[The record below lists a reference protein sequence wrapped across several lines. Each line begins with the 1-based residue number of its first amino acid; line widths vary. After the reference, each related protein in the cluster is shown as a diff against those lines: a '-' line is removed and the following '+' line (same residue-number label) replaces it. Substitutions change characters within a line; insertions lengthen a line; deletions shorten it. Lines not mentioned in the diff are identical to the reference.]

1 MSEDVVVTA
10 QGSLQGT
17 WEDGVRVF
25 RGVPFAAAP
34 VGPLRFRSPQP
45 APSWRG
51 VRSAVTPGPASY
63 QFNGTNEE
71 TVSRL
76 IAEIDPGVPGIM
88 AWPSYTNSTY
98 RHDHAAEDCLYLD
111 IWVPETSA
119 DLSDLPVYV
128 YYHGGANAVSS
139 GSFALERGA
148 TLARTQQVIVVRPN
162 YRLGAL
168 GWVHFG
174 LISNALSEAV
184 NLGLQDQVAALRWV
198 HENISVFGGD
208 PDNITIGGES
218 AGGTAVSHLLTLPS
232 ARGLFRR
239 AVIQSLSPF
248 NLWCTQ
254 QRPEAESVAR
264 RYLDL
269 LGLDDAA
276 ALAEVDPDRLLAVQN
291 VLTRWF
297 PPDAPVA
304 WRPLGGVVDGN
315 WIPQTPARH
324 LAEDSLDLGEVEVV
338 IGFAKDE
345 WLFFR
350 GHSDTVRNGTR
361 DDVLSVLTQIFGDHA
376 AGVYHSYQDLY
387 PDHTD
392 PGRILSDIMS
402 FAFFKFSS
410 LRIAK
415 NMESQNI
422 QVRAFQFSYE
432 LPGLDASL
440 HAVHT
445 GDIPFLFGN
454 HTEKDLAW
462 WPAFDGIDR
471 DDLTRVSTAAMDLYG
486 AFIRGEDP
494 GPTWPRFGAE
504 RRNNVL
510 WLGHAIE
517 PRPDLLQGDLDTFT
531 THGIPDVTT
540 LENILTRNV
549 RSRLAT
555 AATESTG
562 GIDA

>member
-10 QGSLQGT
+10 QGSLRGT
-17 WEDGVRVF
+17 REDGVRVF

-34 VGPLRFRSPQP
+34 VGPQRFRPPQP
-45 APSWRG
+45 APTWQG
-51 VRSAVTPGPASY
+51 VRPAVKPGPASY
-63 QFNGTNEE
+63 QFNGANEE
-71 TVSRL
+71 AVTRL
-76 IAEIDPGVPGIM
+76 IAELDPGAPGIM
-88 AWPSYTNSTY
+88 AWPPYTNATY

-111 IWVPETSA
+111 IWVPDAGA
-119 DLSDLPVYV
+119 DLSRLPVYV

-139 GSFALERGA
+139 GSFTLERGA
-148 TLARTQQVIVVRPN
+148 HLARTQQIIVVRPN

-174 LISNALSEAV
+174 LISDALSEAV

-208 PDNITIGGES
+208 PDNIAIGGES

-232 ARGLFRR
+232 AQGLFRR

-248 NLWCTQ
+248 NPWCTQ
-254 QRPEAESVAR
+254 QRSDAASVAR

-276 ALAEVDPDRLLAVQN
+276 ELADIDPDRLLAVQN
-291 VLTRWF
+291 ILTRWF

-304 WRPLGGVVDGN
+304 WRPLGGVVDGD
-315 WIPQTPARH
+315 WIPHMPSRH
-324 LAEDSLDLGEVEVV
+324 LAEDSLDLDGKEVV

-350 GHSDTVRNGTR
+350 GHSDTVREGTR
-361 DDVLSVLTQIFGDHA
+361 DDVLAVLTPIFGDHA
-376 AGVYHSYQDLY
+376 AGVYRAYQQLY
-387 PDHTD
+387 PDHTA

-402 FAFFKFSS
+402 FAFFKFPS
-410 LRIAK
+410 LRIAQ
-415 NMESQNI
+415 NMASQNI

-432 LPGLDASL
+432 LPGLGGAL

-454 HTEKDLAW
+454 HTDTDLAW

-471 DDLTRVSTAAMDLYG
+471 DELARVSTTAMDLYG

-494 GPTWPRFGAE
+494 GPAWPRFHAAQH
-504 RRNNVL
+504 NTVL
-510 WLGHAIE
+510 WLGRDIE
-517 PRPDLLQGDLDTFT
+517 PRPDLLQGDLNAFT
-531 THGIPDVTT
+531 THGINDVTT
-540 LENILTRNV
+540 LENILARNLRERIGTNSNQPTRQ
-549 RSRLAT
+549 A
-555 AATESTG
+555 EF
-562 GIDA
+562 